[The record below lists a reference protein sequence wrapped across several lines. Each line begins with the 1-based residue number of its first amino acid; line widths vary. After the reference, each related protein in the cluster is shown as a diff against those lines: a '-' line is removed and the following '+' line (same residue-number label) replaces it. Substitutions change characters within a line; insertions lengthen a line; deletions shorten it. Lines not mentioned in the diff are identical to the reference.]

1 MGVCHSVEDAKTDK
15 FLRNKQIRPLTW
27 VVKIKKSWQETVNPT
42 ITIQTMRTSSVKGK
56 FAYEDFPQLQKL
68 KRSSLKMK
76 NYEELNRTNRKS
88 KKNKTRNPSSLKARE
103 WIFLNRLNLF
113 ESFESNWMNVFESIF
128 ELIESLLKSLLK
140 SIWSQMTSVMNE
152 MIWIEWMY
160 LNWYLNLLNSFESIE
175 SIWSKMT
182 SGNDDEKRYV
192 EAR

>member
-1 MGVCHSVEDAKTDK
+1 
-15 FLRNKQIRPLTW
+15 
-27 VVKIKKSWQETVNPT
+27 
-42 ITIQTMRTSSVKGK
+42 
-56 FAYEDFPQLQKL
+56 
-68 KRSSLKMK
+68 
-76 NYEELNRTNRKS
+76 
-88 KKNKTRNPSSLKARE
+88 
-103 WIFLNRLNLF
+103 
-113 ESFESNWMNVFESIF
+113 MNVFESIF

-140 SIWSQMTSVMNE
+140 SIWSQMTSVINE